1 MTVNE
6 TGPTGVPRRQL
17 LQGSVVATGALA
29 AGSLLAACGDD
40 QAQTA
45 PVDGPPQ
52 APDPAPGATTASG
65 VVVAA
70 ADVPIGGGTITSVG
84 DRKVVVTQPEAG
96 TYAAFS
102 AVCPHQGCSVG
113 SVDADA
119 ITCPCHGSQFS
130 PSTGEV
136 LRGPDGAPTSSIAPL
151 APIPVAQQGDDIVF
165 A

>member
-1 MTVNE
+1 MTVHE
-6 TGPTGVPRRQL
+6 PAPSGVARRQL
-17 LQGSVVATGALA
+17 LKGSVAATGAVA
-29 AGSLLAACGDD
+29 AASLLAACGDD
-40 QAQTA
+40 TAQSA
-45 PVDGPPQ
+45 PVEDSPA
-52 APDPAPGATTASG
+52 APDPAPGATTPSG

-70 ADVPIGGGTITSVG
+70 ADVPVGGGTITTVG

-96 TYAAFS
+96 TFAAFS

-113 SVDADA
+113 SVDAEA

-130 PSTGEV
+130 PATGEV
-136 LRGPDGAPTSSIAPL
+136 LRGPDGAPPTSIAAL